1 MKKKMPPKKK
11 TTAGPSV
18 TSSSEKNI
26 PPRRSIRFTPD
37 PLTIAVLSLNPDK
50 VFRPSLVGLVLNES
64 FGGCS
69 ILINHDDTLKK
80 DQLVIIK
87 VGQLGLMKAKV
98 VWIKNLEESIFK
110 IGLKFID

>member
-1 MKKKMPPKKK
+1 MKKKTPVKKK
-11 TTAGPSV
+11 KPEVAS
-18 TSSSEKNI
+18 NQA

-37 PLTIAVLSLNPDK
+37 PLTIAVLSLSTDK
-50 VFRPSLVGLVLNES
+50 IFRPKIVGLVLNES

-69 ILINHDDTLKK
+69 ILVNHDDTIQK
-80 DQLVIIK
+80 DQVVNIK

-98 VWIKNLEESIFK
+98 IWVKHLEESIYK